1 MEQFSKKKQLAMQ
14 NRAIDTG
21 GRGVVWGGGR
31 GGAGGGGHVS
41 PPYFFA
47 EDIFFS

>member
-21 GRGVVWGGGR
+21 ERGVVW
-31 GGAGGGGHVS
+31 GGHVS

-47 EDIFFS
+47 EDFFFS